1 MSRFNKNGGR
11 EMPELNTSSLPDL
24 IFSVL
29 FFFMMVTSMR
39 EVTYMVKF
47 ERPAGTQ
54 LEKLAR
60 KNCTSFIYI
69 GKPTEQ
75 YRSQYG
81 DGTRIQINDDYAEVN
96 QIYDFLM
103 SDRAGMPESDKPF
116 YTVSIKADHQTPMGI
131 ITDVKQIMRKAYA
144 LKMVY
149 SATKRQD
156 KNQ

>member
-39 EVTYMVKF
+39 EVTLMVKF

-54 LEKLAR
+54 LEKLMR
-60 KNCTSFIYI
+60 KSCTSFIYI
-69 GKPTEQ
+69 GKPTELLRAQ
-75 YRSQYG
+75 FG
-81 DGTRIQINDDYAEVN
+81 EGTRIQVNDHYAEVN
-96 QIYDFLM
+96 EIYDFIM
-103 SDRAGMPESDKPF
+103 SDRAQMAESDKPF
-116 YTVSIKADHQTPMGI
+116 YTVSLKVDNQTPMGI
-131 ITDVKQIMRKAYA
+131 ITDTKQVMRKAYA

-156 KNQ
+156 K